1 MRIRTPLVLAGTT
14 LAVLLASTAPV
25 AADDEQDELHSEGL
39 DDLPVDL
46 EALAALE
53 LKLTTLFMDEHS
65 GDAKSVFST
74 FDRNNDGQLGHKEL
88 AHIMKTG
95 GVGMEDGGR
104 HELALVRF

>member
-25 AADDEQDELHSEGL
+25 AADDEQDELQSEGL
-39 DDLPVDL
+39 DELPVDL

-53 LKLTTLFMDEHS
+53 VKLTTLFMDDHA
-65 GDAKSVFST
+65 GDAGSVFSA